1 MEKKEIVIIGGGF
14 AGISLARQLSN
25 EKGVQVTLVD
35 KNNYNFFPPLL
46 YQVATGFLEPSN
58 ISYPFRK
65 MFHGVR
71 NVRFR
76 MGELQRIQPGDNR
89 VVLSTGVLDYDYL
102 VLATGT
108 GSNYFGIEN
117 IRKHALPMKSI
128 DDAIELRNTLL
139 LKMEEATRASDQSDR
154 EKMARVVIAGG
165 GPTGV
170 EVAGMLA
177 EMRMNILE
185 KDYPELRDWEF
196 KIYLADAAP
205 VLLTPMD
212 PKSQR
217 YTYETLTKMGVEVK
231 LDKQVKDYIDDTV
244 IFADG
249 ETIPTRLMIWTA
261 GVTSQVF
268 EGLPED
274 SFGRGRRLV
283 VDAFNRVQG
292 THNIFAIGDTC
303 IQLTDPNFPNG
314 HPQLAQPA
322 IQQGRNLAR
331 NFKAMLKNRPLKPF
345 SYRDRGSMAIIG
357 RSKAVMETPRP
368 KLRLVGWFAWV
379 TWLFVHLF
387 SLINHRNRITTMY
400 NWTVAYFSK
409 DQSLRMIIRPSRDSS
424 KQSDSE
430 SSDIRKTE

>member
-1 MEKKEIVIIGGGF
+1 MEKKEIIIIGGGF

-108 GSNYFGIEN
+108 ESNYFGMEN

-154 EKMARVVIAGG
+154 EKLARVVIAGG

-379 TWLFVHLF
+379 MWLFVHLF

-424 KQSDSE
+424 KQSDT
-430 SSDIRKTE
+430 R